1 MHHNKDVEFM
11 KNLVKTL
18 IITCTFFAGLSTQ
31 VQAKEEML
39 DKVAAIVNAGVVL
52 ESEVQDLL
60 KNIKKQAEK
69 NNQAL
74 PSDKALRTQVMDKL
88 INDSLIV
95 QIGERMGV
103 QVSDAQLDQTIANM
117 AKEDKLT
124 LAQFRQTI
132 ISDGDDYEKYRE
144 NVRTEL
150 ISGEVRRNSVRRRIY
165 ISPQEV
171 SNLLDLMKEQTNNDV
186 EYNLGHIL
194 IEFPS
199 DATQADMTASK
210 ARADKVIELLNSG
223 SNFTKIAI
231 ASSGGAN
238 ALEGG
243 DLGWKN
249 VNEMPTLF
257 SELIAG
263 KNKDTVVGP
272 IRTGLG
278 FSIVKIL
285 DIRGRQVVEIEEVK
299 ASHIL
304 IKPSVILSEAKAE
317 AQLQDMLDEINAG
330 DATFA
335 DLAKEFSQ
343 GPTSIRGG
351 DLGWADPQSYD
362 PAFKEALAT
371 MKIGEY
377 HKPFRSSFGWH
388 IIQLNDRRMIDATS
402 QMNKNRVYQ
411 ILHNRKFGVE
421 SARWIKETRDEA
433 YIEIFE
439 QDK

>member
-1 MHHNKDVEFM
+1 M
-11 KNLVKTL
+11 KNLVKIL
-18 IITCTFFAGLSTQ
+18 VITCTFYAGLNAQ

-39 DKVAAIVNAGVVL
+39 DKVAAIVNSGVVL

-60 KNIKKQAEK
+60 RNIKKQSKK

-74 PSDKALRTQVMDKL
+74 PSDSALRTQVMDKL

-103 QVSDAQLDQTIANM
+103 QVSDAQLDQTITNM
-117 AKEDKLT
+117 ATENKLS
-124 LAQFRQTI
+124 LSQFRQAI

-144 NVRTEL
+144 NVRTEI

-171 SNLLDLMKEQTNNDV
+171 ANLLSLMKEQINNDV
-186 EYNLGHIL
+186 EYHLGHIL

-199 DATQADMTASK
+199 DATQEDMIASK
-210 ARADKVIELLNSG
+210 KRADKVIELLNSG

-231 ASSGGAN
+231 ASSGGTN
-238 ALEGG
+238 ALKGG

-249 VNEMPTLF
+249 INEMPTLF

-263 KNKDTVVGP
+263 KNKGAVVGP

-278 FSIVKIL
+278 FSIVKVL
-285 DIRGRQVVEIEEVK
+285 DVRGRKIVEIEEVK

-304 IKPSVILSEAKAE
+304 IKTSIILSEAKAE
-317 AQLQDMLDEINAG
+317 AQLQDMLNKINAG
-330 DATFA
+330 EAKFA
-335 DLAKEFSQ
+335 DLAKEFSE
-343 GPTSIRGG
+343 GPTSVRGG
-351 DLGWADPQSYD
+351 DLGWADPNSYD
-362 PAFKEALAT
+362 PAFKNALAT

-388 IIQLNDRRMIDATS
+388 IAQLNDRRMVDATS
-402 QMNKNRVYQ
+402 QMNENRVYQ
-411 ILHNRKFGVE
+411 ILYNRKFGVE
-421 SARWIKETRDEA
+421 SDRWIKETRDEA

>member
-1 MHHNKDVEFM
+1 M
-11 KNLVKTL
+11 KNLVKML
-18 IITCTFFAGLSTQ
+18 IITCTFYAGLQTQ
-31 VQAKEEML
+31 AQAKEEML

-60 KNIKKQAEK
+60 KSIKKQSAK

-74 PSDKALRTQVMDKL
+74 PSDNALRTQVMDKL

-103 QVSDAQLDQTIANM
+103 QVSDAQLDQTITNM
-117 AKEDKLT
+117 AKENKLT
-124 LAQFRQTI
+124 LSQFRETI
-132 ISDGDDYEKYRE
+132 ISDGEDYEKYRE

-150 ISGEVRRNSVRRRIY
+150 ISGEVQRNSVRRRIY

-186 EYNLGHIL
+186 EYHLGHIL

-199 DATQADMTASK
+199 NAKQADMIASK
-210 ARADKVIELLNSG
+210 ERANKVIELLNSG

-238 ALEGG
+238 ALDGG

-249 VNEMPTLF
+249 INEMPTLF

-263 KNKDTVVGP
+263 KDKGTVVGP
-272 IRTGLG
+272 VRTGLG
-278 FSIVKIL
+278 FSIVKVL
-285 DIRGRQVVEIEEVK
+285 DIRGRQIVEIEEVN

-304 IKPSVILSEAKAE
+304 IKPSIILSEAKAE
-317 AQLQDMLDEINAG
+317 AQLQDMLNKINAG
-330 DATFA
+330 EATFA
-335 DLAKEFSQ
+335 DLAKEFSE
-343 GPTSIRGG
+343 GPTSVRGG
-351 DLGWADPQSYD
+351 DLGWSDPKNYD
-362 PAFKEALAT
+362 PAFKDALAE

-388 IIQLNDRRMIDATS
+388 IIKLNDRRIMDATS

-411 ILHNRKFGVE
+411 ILNNRKFGVE

>member
-1 MHHNKDVEFM
+1 M
-11 KNLVKTL
+11 KNLVKML
-18 IITCTFFAGLSTQ
+18 IITCTFYAGLNTQ

-39 DKVAAIVNAGVVL
+39 DKVAAIVNGGVVL

-60 KNIKKQAEK
+60 KNIKKQSEK

-74 PSDKALRTQVMDKL
+74 PSDTALRTQVMDKL

-117 AKEDKLT
+117 AKENKLT
-124 LAQFRQTI
+124 LSQFRETI
-132 ISDGDDYEKYRE
+132 ISDGEDYEKYRE

-150 ISGEVRRNSVRRRIY
+150 ISGEVQRNSVRRRIY

-171 SNLLDLMKEQTNNDV
+171 SNLLELMKEQTNNDV
-186 EYNLGHIL
+186 EYHLGHIL
-194 IEFPS
+194 IELPS
-199 DATQADMTASK
+199 DATQAEMSASK
-210 ARADKVIELLNSG
+210 NRADKVIELLNSG
-223 SNFTKIAI
+223 SDFTKIAI
-231 ASSGGAN
+231 ASSGGTN

-249 VNEMPTLF
+249 INEMPTLF

-263 KNKDTVVGP
+263 KDKGTVVGP

-278 FSIVKIL
+278 FSIVKVL
-285 DIRGRQVVEIEEVK
+285 DIRGRQIVEVEEVK

-304 IKPSVILSEAKAE
+304 IKPSIILSEAKAE
-317 AQLQDMLDEINAG
+317 AQLQGMLNKINAG
-330 DATFA
+330 DATFE
-335 DLAKEFSQ
+335 DLAKEYSE
-343 GPTSIRGG
+343 GPTSVRGG

-362 PAFKEALAT
+362 PAFKDAIAE
-371 MKIGEY
+371 MKVGEY

-388 IIQLNDRRMIDATS
+388 IVQLNGRRMIDATS
-402 QMNKNRVYQ
+402 QMNQNRVYQ
-411 ILHNRKFGVE
+411 ILHNRKFGLE

>member
-1 MHHNKDVEFM
+1 MHHNQDVEFM
-11 KNLVKTL
+11 KNLIKIL
-18 IITCTFFAGLSTQ
+18 IITCSFFAGLSTQ

-39 DKVAAIVNAGVVL
+39 DKVAAIVNGGVVL
-52 ESEVQDLL
+52 ESEVQSLL

-69 NNQAL
+69 NSQTL

-117 AKEDKLT
+117 ATDNKLT
-124 LAQFRQTI
+124 LSQFRQTI
-132 ISDGDDYEKYRE
+132 INDGDDYEKYRE

-171 SNLLDLMKEQTNNDV
+171 SNLLVLMKEQTNNDV

-210 ARADKVIELLNSG
+210 KRADKVIELLNSG
-223 SNFTKIAI
+223 SDFTRIAI

-249 VNEMPTLF
+249 INEMPTLF
-257 SELIAG
+257 SELIDG
-263 KNKDTVVGP
+263 KDKGTVVGP

-278 FSIVKIL
+278 FSIVKVL
-285 DIRGRQVVEIEEVK
+285 DIRGRQIVEVEEVK

-304 IKPSVILSEAKAE
+304 IKPSIILSEAKAE
-317 AQLQDMLDEINAG
+317 AQLQGLLDQITAG
-330 DATFA
+330 DATFE
-335 DLAKEFSQ
+335 DLAKEFSE
-343 GPTSIRGG
+343 GPTSVRGG
-351 DLGWADPQSYD
+351 DLGWADPKSYD
-362 PAFKEALAT
+362 PAFKDAIAT

-388 IIQLNDRRMIDATS
+388 IIQLNDRRMVDATS

>member
-1 MHHNKDVEFM
+1 M
-11 KNLVKTL
+11 KNLVKIL
-18 IITCTFFAGLSTQ
+18 IFTCTCYAGFNTQ
-31 VQAKEEML
+31 VQAKEEIL

-60 KNIKKQAEK
+60 KSIKKQSEK

-88 INDSLIV
+88 INDSLMV

-103 QVSDAQLDQTIANM
+103 QVSDAQLEQTIASM
-117 AKEDKLT
+117 AKENKLT
-124 LAQFRQTI
+124 LSQFRQVI
-132 ISDGDDYEKYRE
+132 VSDGEDYEKYRE

-171 SNLLDLMKEQTNNDV
+171 ANLLDLMKEQTNNDV
-186 EYNLGHIL
+186 EYHLGHIL
-194 IEFPS
+194 IEFPA
-199 DATQADMTASK
+199 DATQADMLASK
-210 ARADKVIELLNSG
+210 ARANKVIELLNSG

-231 ASSGGAN
+231 ASSGGIN
-238 ALEGG
+238 ALKGG

-249 VNEMPTLF
+249 INEMPTLF
-257 SELIAG
+257 SELIAE
-263 KNKDTVVGP
+263 KDKDTVVGP

-278 FSIVKIL
+278 FSIVKVL
-285 DIRGRQVVEIEEVK
+285 DIRGRQIVEVEEVN

-304 IKPSVILSEAKAE
+304 IKPSIILSEAKAE
-317 AQLQDMLDEINAG
+317 AQLQGLLNKINTG
-330 DATFA
+330 EATFA
-335 DLAKEFSQ
+335 DLAKKFSE
-343 GPTSIRGG
+343 GPTSVRGG
-351 DLGWADPQSYD
+351 DLGWADPKSYD

-371 MKIGEY
+371 MKVGEY

-388 IIQLNDRRMIDATS
+388 IIQLKDRRMTDATS
-402 QMNKNRVYQ
+402 QMNQNRVYQ

-439 QDK
+439 QE

>member
-1 MHHNKDVEFM
+1 
-11 KNLVKTL
+11 
-18 IITCTFFAGLSTQ
+18 
-31 VQAKEEML
+31 
-39 DKVAAIVNAGVVL
+39 
-52 ESEVQDLL
+52 
-60 KNIKKQAEK
+60 
-69 NNQAL
+69 
-74 PSDKALRTQVMDKL
+74 MDKL

-117 AKEDKLT
+117 AKESKLT
-124 LAQFRQTI
+124 LVQFRQTI

-150 ISGEVRRNSVRRRIY
+150 VSGEVRRNSVGRRIY

-210 ARADKVIELLNSG
+210 VRADKVIELLNSG

-263 KNKDTVVGP
+263 KDKDTIVGP

-317 AQLQDMLDEINAG
+317 AQLQDMLNEINAG

-343 GPTSIRGG
+343 GPTSVRGG
-351 DLGWADPQSYD
+351 DLGWADPRSYD

-371 MKIGEY
+371 MKTGEY

-402 QMNKNRVYQ
+402 QMNQNRVRQ

>member
-1 MHHNKDVEFM
+1 M
-11 KNLVKTL
+11 KNLVTTLLKTL
-18 IITCTFFAGLSTQ
+18 ILTSVICAGLPI
-31 VQAKEEML
+31 AHAEEQQL
-39 DKVAAIVNAGVVL
+39 DKVAAIVNGGVVL
-52 ESEVQDLL
+52 ESEISDLL
-60 KNIKKQAEK
+60 KNIKKQAIK
-69 NNQAL
+69 NKQSL

-88 INDSLIV
+88 INDSLTL

-103 QVSDAQLDQTIANM
+103 QVSDAQLDQTISNM
-117 AKEDKLT
+117 AQESKLT
-124 LAQFRQTI
+124 LSQFRQAL
-132 ISDGDDYEKYRE
+132 ISDGEDYEKYRE

-150 ISGEVRRNSVRRRIY
+150 ITGEVRRNSVQRRVY

-171 SNLLDLMKEQTNNDV
+171 SNLLDLMKEQTTNDV
-186 EYNLGHIL
+186 EYHLGHIL

-199 DATQADMTASK
+199 DPTQADMTASK
-210 ARADKVIELLNSG
+210 ERADKVIELLNTG
-223 SNFTKIAI
+223 SDFKKIAI

-249 VNEMPTLF
+249 INEMPTLF

-263 KNKDTVVGP
+263 KDKDTVVGP

-278 FSIVKIL
+278 FSIVKVL
-285 DIRGRQVVEIEEVK
+285 DIRGRQIVEIEEVK

-304 IKPSVILSEAKAE
+304 IKPSIILSEAKAE
-317 AQLQDMLDEINAG
+317 AQLQGMLDQIEAG
-330 DATFA
+330 EANFA
-335 DLAKEFSQ
+335 DLAKEFSE
-343 GPTSIRGG
+343 GPTSVRGG
-351 DLGWADPQSYD
+351 DLGWADPTSYD

-388 IIQLNDRRMIDATS
+388 IIQLNDRRMVDATS
-402 QMNKNRVYQ
+402 QMNKNRAYQ
-411 ILHNRKFGVE
+411 ILHNRKFAVE
-421 SARWIKETRDEA
+421 NARWMKETRDEA
-433 YIEIFE
+433 YIEVFE

>member
-1 MHHNKDVEFM
+1 M
-11 KNLVKTL
+11 KNLVKIL
-18 IITCTFFAGLSTQ
+18 IITCTFYAGLNTQ

-39 DKVAAIVNAGVVL
+39 DKVAAIVNGGVVL

-60 KNIKKQAEK
+60 KNIKKQSEK

-74 PSDKALRTQVMDKL
+74 PSDNALRTQVMDKL

-117 AKEDKLT
+117 AKENKLT
-124 LAQFRQTI
+124 LSQFREAI
-132 ISDGDDYEKYRE
+132 ISDGEDYEKYRE

-171 SNLLDLMKEQTNNDV
+171 SNLLALMKEQTNNDV
-186 EYNLGHIL
+186 EYHLGHIL

-199 DATQADMTASK
+199 NAKQADMVASK
-210 ARADKVIELLNSG
+210 ERANKVIELLNSG

-231 ASSGGAN
+231 ASSGGDN

-249 VNEMPTLF
+249 INEMPTLF

-263 KNKDTVVGP
+263 KDKGTVVGP
-272 IRTGLG
+272 VRTGLG
-278 FSIVKIL
+278 FSIVKVL
-285 DIRGRQVVEIEEVK
+285 DIRGRQIVEIEEVN

-304 IKPSVILSEAKAE
+304 IKPSIILSEAKAE
-317 AQLQDMLDEINAG
+317 AQLQDMLNKINAG
-330 DATFA
+330 EATFA
-335 DLAKEFSQ
+335 DLAKEFSE
-343 GPTSIRGG
+343 GPTSVRGG
-351 DLGWADPQSYD
+351 DLGWSDPKSYD
-362 PAFKEALAT
+362 PAFKDALAE
-371 MKIGEY
+371 MKVGEY

-388 IIQLNDRRMIDATS
+388 IVQLNDRRMIDATS

-411 ILHNRKFGVE
+411 ILNNRKFGVE

>member
-1 MHHNKDVEFM
+1 M

-18 IITCTFFAGLSTQ
+18 MLTSVLYAGLQISA
-31 VQAKEEML
+31 QAEEEQL
-39 DKVAAIVNAGVVL
+39 DKVAAIVNSGVVL

-60 KNIKKQAEK
+60 ANIKKQAEK
-69 NNQAL
+69 NNQSL

-88 INDSLIV
+88 INDSLIL

-103 QVSDAQLDQTIANM
+103 QVSDAQLDQTIGNM
-117 AKEDKLT
+117 AQENKLT
-124 LAQFRQTI
+124 LSQFRQAI
-132 ISDGDDYEKYRE
+132 ISDGEDYEKYRE

-150 ISGEVRRNSVRRRIY
+150 ISGEVRRNSVRRRINV
-165 ISPQEV
+165 SPQEV
-171 SNLLDLMKEQTNNDV
+171 SNLLTIMKEQTTNDV
-186 EYNLGHIL
+186 EYHLGHIL

-199 DATQADMTASK
+199 EPTQADLTASK
-210 ARADKVIELLNSG
+210 DRADKVIELLNSG
-223 SNFTKIAI
+223 SDFKKIAI

-249 VNEMPTLF
+249 INEMPTLF

-263 KNKDTVVGP
+263 KDKDTVVGP

-278 FSIVKIL
+278 FSIVKVL
-285 DIRGRQVVEIEEVK
+285 DIRGRQIVEVEEIK

-304 IKPSVILSEAKAE
+304 IKPSIILSEEKAE
-317 AQLQDMLDEINAG
+317 AQLQSMLDQIEAG
-330 DATFA
+330 EATFS
-335 DLAKEFSQ
+335 DLAKEFSE
-343 GPTSIRGG
+343 GPTSVRGG
-351 DLGWADPQSYD
+351 DLGWSDPKSYD
-362 PAFKEALAT
+362 PAFKEALAS
-371 MKIGEY
+371 MEVDSY

-388 IIQLNDRRMIDATS
+388 IIQLNGRRMVDATS

-421 SARWIKETRDEA
+421 SASWIKETRDEA

-439 QDK
+439 QDAK